1 MVRIIRLLFP
11 MAVFAFIALFPVL
24 LIAIFFYKFLR
35 KICKSFFSCPNL
47 IHEGSYPEPSADFQP
62 IFGHKNKEDDPKVV
76 FFLCFSLSPCNDYQL
91 VAILY
96 PNLIHYK
103 STRLYILGCKI
114 GCLLCKTLIFN
125 VYCGEDGIRTRGASC
140 PARQF
145 SKLLVSATHPP
156 LRASAFF
163 RKNRTQK

>member
-1 MVRIIRLLFP
+1 

-47 IHEGSYPEPSADFQP
+47 IHEGSYPEPSAGFQP
-62 IFGHKNKEDDPKVV
+62 ICGRKNTKDDPKVV
-76 FFLCFSLSPCNDYQL
+76 FFLCFSLSPCNDFQL

-125 VYCGEDGIRTRGASC
+125 VYCGEDGFRTLLRYISENQILSILSSLAGNDLDTKRSFFC
-140 PARQF
+140 PNLSQ
-145 SKLLVSATHPP
+145 
-156 LRASAFF
+156 
-163 RKNRTQK
+163 RTFITLQI